1 MPTKNKNPLLRWGKN
16 KALFGVALFIGTSY
30 ARAVDRYVLDVPAFV
45 MAGDPDVSFS
55 VTPLSDGVEDP
66 SSHTVRFVDLPA
78 GVSVEA
84 TGPSA
89 QSSVPQTR
97 YVVQGRQDFKLA
109 IPPSVVERRIWI
121 KVQNTAK
128 ARIQGAGVVNVERP
142 VHRFSITPLGN
153 SAPRAGVPYPF
164 QIMAF
169 DEAGAVVRSFRG
181 PVSFAVARGQV
192 SPADLAGDAF
202 KNGAASVSVEISDGN
217 PYEANRFSVSA
228 QESYG
233 SPSPAQGTVDV
244 LVLPKESP

>member
-1 MPTKNKNPLLRWGKN
+1 LPTKKTNPLLRWGI
-16 KALFGVALFIGTSY
+16 KASLSGAAFFIGTSF
-30 ARAVDRYVLDVPAFV
+30 AWAVDHYVLDIPAFV

-89 QSSVPQTR
+89 QSSGPQTR
-97 YVVQGRQDFKLA
+97 FDVQGRQEFKLTV
-109 IPPSVVERRIWI
+109 PESVIERRIWI
-121 KVQNTAK
+121 KVQNNAK
-128 ARIQGAGVVNVERP
+128 ARVQGAGFVNVEWP

-181 PVSFAVARGQV
+181 PVSFGVARGQV
-192 SPADLAGDAF
+192 SPAELAGDAF
-202 KNGAASVSVEISDGN
+202 KNGTASVSVEFSDGN
-217 PYEANRFSVSA
+217 PYEATRFSVSA
-228 QESYG
+228 RETYG
-233 SPSPAQGTVDV
+233 APSPAQGAVDAI
-244 LVLPKESP
+244 VLPREGP